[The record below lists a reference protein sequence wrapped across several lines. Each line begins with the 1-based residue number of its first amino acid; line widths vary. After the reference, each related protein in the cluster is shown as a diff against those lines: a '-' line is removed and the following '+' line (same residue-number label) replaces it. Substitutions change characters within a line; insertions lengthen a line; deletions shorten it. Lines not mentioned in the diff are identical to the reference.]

1 MMTMRRR
8 WQRWKRA
15 LGLAPPEV
23 PSIYGRLIGP
33 GPDYRFREVVW
44 TAEGWRDGPLR
55 GIACHAGNESVPE
68 WDGMIAY
75 LYAAPGPHTRQF
87 YTPFPAEPPTV
98 LDFQAD
104 SVYGAHFTVIDLVTG
119 RALARP
125 VWYADAST
133 GLIRAYRNMWGRA
146 WGGAAG
152 RMLELHPDTG
162 ERVSDEFHHPIRIEP
177 IPPA

>member
-1 MMTMRRR
+1 MTMRLR
-8 WQRWKRA
+8 WLRWKRA

-44 TAEGWRDGPLR
+44 TAAGWWDGR
-55 GIACHAGNESVPE
+55 QSGIACHAGNESRPD

-75 LYAAPGPHTRQF
+75 LYAAPGPHARRF
-87 YTPFPAEPPTV
+87 YTAFPAELPTV

-104 SVYGAHFTVIDLVTG
+104 SEVAKHFCVIDQVTD
-119 RALARP
+119 RAMERP
-125 VWYADAST
+125 TWYADATT
-133 GLIRAYRNMWGRA
+133 GLIRAYRHTRINGRDV
-146 WGGAAG
+146 GIGID
-152 RMLELHPDTG
+152 PDTG

-177 IPPA
+177 YPPV